1 MDFYITM
8 PSLKPDGQDFED
20 SDIQRG
26 KRVGLW
32 IREGLARK
40 NMKPATLARETK
52 ISATYIGILKN
63 DCYEKRKEGGDR
75 IVRPSPEKIR
85 KIAAVLGISPALGM
99 DAAGWKATAE
109 DLQLFSLDDKVLC
122 TFVTTEGVMM
132 EYLARD
138 EDFKQTVHLALL
150 QAKRRN
156 ESG

>member
-20 SDIQRG
+20 SEIQRG

-40 NMKPATLARETK
+40 NIKKSALAKATG
-52 ISATYIGILKN
+52 ISPTYIGILTN
-63 DCYEKRKEGGDR
+63 DCYEKRKDR
-75 IVRPSPEKIR
+75 IIRPSPEIIR
-85 KIAAVLGISPALGM
+85 KIAAALGISPALGM

-109 DLQLFSLDDKVLC
+109 DLQLFPLDDKVLC
-122 TFVTTEGVMM
+122 TFVTTEGVMI
-132 EYLARD
+132 EYLSRD
-138 EDFKQTVHLALL
+138 EDFKQTVHLALA

-156 ESG
+156 EGV